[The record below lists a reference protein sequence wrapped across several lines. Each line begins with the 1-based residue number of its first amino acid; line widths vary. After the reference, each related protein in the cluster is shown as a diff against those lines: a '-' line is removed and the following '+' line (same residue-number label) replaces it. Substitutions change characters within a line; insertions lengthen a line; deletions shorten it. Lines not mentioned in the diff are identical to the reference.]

1 MGAEM
6 QQRILR
12 LLIPA
17 CAAAAALEAV
27 TNYMGGRPETAR
39 ILALAAVGCLAA
51 FVLLRRGLARTA
63 GVALVWMMIAAVHL
77 ILQRDNGLHDT
88 GLILYPLVMVVAAV
102 LFDRILVMLTALLCV
117 ASVGVVV
124 HQEVTG
130 RLVTPLSHRTSYQ
143 DLLDVAVVVVITGL
157 AMRLLIEGLGR
168 SIAEAQRQREEL
180 RASEA
185 RWRSLVRHAP
195 DRIVSVDRELLIR
208 MINDDPPDSS
218 RPLLGRPIAELTTA
232 EHQPRL
238 EAAVRAAF
246 ESGEPSRMELPG
258 WGAEGQPAWYAVR
271 VGPVQSDGEVVS
283 VTLIATD
290 IWERKQIEAER
301 EALIKE
307 LELRNEELQSF
318 NYSVSHDL
326 KSPLITIRGF
336 LGFVQESAEAG
347 NTERLR
353 ADLGRVDK
361 AAGRMQRLLDDL
373 LDLSRVGRVAHP
385 PEETSF
391 EAIAREAASNV
402 QGRLEQ
408 RGARLAIDDDLP
420 VVHGDRR
427 RLAQVVQNLLENA
440 VKFMG
445 DQPEPRI
452 RVGHRGQ
459 DGAEVFFVED
469 NGQGIEPQ
477 HLERVLGVFQK
488 LDPATDGTG
497 LGLSLA
503 KRIVDVHGGRIWLES
518 EGLGHGTRV
527 CFTLGS
533 GLDF

>member
-1 MGAEM
+1 M

-17 CAAAAALEAV
+17 CAAAAALDAT
-27 TNYMGGRPETAR
+27 TNFISGRPETAR
-39 ILALAAVGCLAA
+39 ILAPAAVGCVVAW
-51 FVLLRRGLARTA
+51 VLLRRGLTRVA
-63 GVALVWMMIAAVHL
+63 GVALVWMMIAVVHL
-77 ILQRDNGLHDT
+77 IVQGDNGLHDT
-88 GLILYPLVMVVAAV
+88 GIILYPLVMVVAAV

-124 HQEVTG
+124 HLEVTG
-130 RLVTPLSHRTSYQ
+130 RLVTPLSYRTSYQ
-143 DLLDVAVVVVITGL
+143 DLLDVAVVVLITGL

-218 RPLLGRPIAELTTA
+218 RPLLGRPVAELTTT
-232 EHQPRL
+232 ENQPRL

-246 ESGEPSRMELPG
+246 ESGEADRMELPG
-258 WGAEGQPAWYAVR
+258 WGKEGQPAWYAVR
-271 VGPVQSDGEVVS
+271 VGPVQSGGEVVS

-307 LELRNEELQSF
+307 LELRNEELQTF

-336 LGFVQESAEAG
+336 LGFVRESAEKG
-347 NTERLR
+347 DTERLG
-353 ADLGRVDK
+353 ADLARVDK
-361 AAGRMQRLLDDL
+361 AAARMERLLDDL
-373 LDLSRVGRVAHP
+373 LDLSRVGRVVHP
-385 PEETSF
+385 PEDVAF
-391 EAIAREAASNV
+391 ESIAREAASNV
-402 QGRLEQ
+402 QGRLAQ
-408 RGARLAIDDDLP
+408 RGVRLAIDGDLP
-420 VVHGDRR
+420 VVRGDRR

-452 RVGHRGQ
+452 RVGHRSQ
-459 DGAEVFFVED
+459 DGATVLFVED

-477 HLERVLGVFQK
+477 HRERVFGVFQK
-488 LDPATDGTG
+488 LDPKTDGTG

-518 EGLGHGTRV
+518 EGPGQGTRA

-533 GLDF
+533 GLEERGQV